1 MFCYCFGTLVDS
13 RFRKNYNTIWGSNQ
27 ININQREIWHY
38 KVFFHGSCEEN
49 TSQSKLK
56 LTNVDRFVGFSN
68 GQIIKMMISFL
79 QRFTEGHDYA
89 SHVLYPEL
97 IELLLVDIFTIYRK
111 GSPKYFSNS
120 SFFWVCTLH
129 IAVKLC

>member
-1 MFCYCFGTLVDS
+1 MVKS
-13 RFRKNYNTIWGSNQ
+13 REIQANEYFVTVLAHLLIQNLEKITIPFEDQ
-27 ININQREIWHY
+27 IKININQREIWHY

-120 SFFWVCTLH
+120 SFF
-129 IAVKLC
+129 

>member
-1 MFCYCFGTLVDS
+1 MVKS
-13 RFRKNYNTIWGSNQ
+13 REIQANEYFVTVLAHLLIQNLEKITIPFEDQ
-27 ININQREIWHY
+27 IKININQREIWHY

-49 TSQSKLK
+49 TYQSKLK

-120 SFFWVCTLH
+120 SFF
-129 IAVKLC
+129 